1 MDKTNVLSH
10 NLMKKT
16 YSGILTVLMLCL
28 PLASQAKV
36 EHLLPRPQ
44 MAEQTD
50 GGAFALHRGINIV
63 YSDGAAQ
70 CALLEEFFADNEC
83 ALTKDGATVKVA
95 LVESIA
101 SAYDYELHGYDNE
114 AYTLNITADEILIT
128 AVTNTGVI
136 RAAQTLAQLAE
147 GYDEGSEAIG
157 TVEITDWPAFKLRGF
172 MHDVGRSYIPADEL
186 IKQIELM
193 SRFKV
198 NTFHWHLTENQA
210 WRFEVKAYPKL
221 TQSQYMTRF
230 PGQYYTQEECKAVM
244 VAAKKHGVIV
254 IPEIDMPGHSGAF
267 ERAMGF
273 GMQTEEGKKVLKAA
287 LDEVV
292 EVFADAPYIHI
303 GGDEVSTTATYLN
316 EMIAYVESKG
326 KKASIWNP
334 INGIGQDNLNA
345 SLAQMWGTRGFVASG
360 KANIDSRY
368 NYTNHF
374 DVFADLVGIYKST
387 IYYKEKGDANI
398 AGTISACWNDRK
410 LESVADIMAQNNV
423 YANVIASAERAWIG
437 GGKHYID
444 NCTNGGTN
452 GGGGVM
458 LPNSGDEYEEFAD
471 WERRFLFHKAHS
483 LKGEPIPYV
492 KQTNVRWRITDAFP
506 NGGDV
511 SKVFPPE
518 EQMNEEGIQPDS
530 YTYNGA
536 TYQTGMAT
544 GAGIYLSHTWGKSI
558 INAYY
563 NAPAY
568 NQTAYAWTY
577 VYSPEAQ
584 EVGAVIEFQ
593 NYSRSEQDPA
603 PAAGKWDLYGS
614 NIWLNGTPIAAPD
627 YENTGVS
634 ISNKEVT
641 LKNENFPARKPIA
654 VQLKKGWNKVFL
666 KLPYVNAGYRLD
678 KWMFTFVLTDL
689 DGTNAVDG
697 LIYSPNQCMDEAAE
711 LTAAKISEVKL
722 ARAAYIKPLP
732 GYWPESAATA
742 LDAKIAEIEATF
754 AQEAT
759 AEERAA
765 QRAAL
770 DKALQAMIANCTAA
784 NMNQP
789 AASTDADAIYY
800 RMYTP
805 LRESRY
811 PTAKG
816 VGADIVGERTPTS
829 HSIWKFVKRADGA
842 FDIVN
847 AAEGSY
853 ISPASS
859 HNTALKTAAASPTS
873 GWTLA
878 PADAAGY
885 VIIKSGS
892 VQFNQTNNST
902 LGYKVYNW
910 GGGTNIDDTGCKY
923 VFEEVEYT
931 PEDIENSP
939 MPTPGVEYYI
949 YSDTYHGGEF
959 VNRYLYN
966 NNGTLTLSTDN
977 AASDAYKWTA
987 ASDGTYYTFTN
998 KADKYLGH
1006 KGMSDTPYNFT
1017 VAANASHEGVTL
1029 YSVGAS
1035 RYFVVKNDGS
1045 KFDQSTITYDQT
1057 SGDWC
1062 TDFVFVPCN
1071 SNKGKVSLTVVS
1083 NTALADA
1090 VFTWNGNDITSAPI
1104 FVDTAEVAT
1113 QPTLSLK
1120 SCNAAYKFD
1129 GFYSDAA
1136 YTTPLVS
1143 TSFETL
1149 TENVTI
1155 YAKFSLDVLTESYGE
1170 KWLRIRMYRD
1180 GSYTAGVGGTANG
1193 AAGTTQ
1199 VSDLT
1204 AVGELW
1210 SLVGTAEAFK
1220 LYNKATGSDY
1230 ALKVSGTTDGSAATM
1245 AAAKSA
1251 TTWKL
1256 IDKNG
1261 GYAIVPSNATGMSI
1275 NAYGGKGGN
1284 LKLYNAADQG
1294 GWWIFDRVSDNTLT
1308 IGIEVDGAPWEDNP
1322 RVAEMNMNIN
1332 GVNSSTRVSGS
1343 VAAQT
1348 YYLPAG
1354 ATTFS
1359 LNSMTYRGYTF
1370 IGFEEGGRFVASY
1383 TDADLTD
1390 ALSIKALYRTNDW
1403 RTLYYTP
1410 DANGYPYR
1418 IPAIATAPNGHIFAI
1433 SDNRPCG
1440 SDIGYGE
1447 VDIKCRI
1454 STDNGANWG
1463 KEFFVA
1469 NGKGGSSNAM
1479 TTGYGDAAIVADRE
1493 QNKLLV
1499 MMVCGRTVC
1508 WNGRWDKSKIGDTDA
1523 DAVNRVAR
1531 VYATFNET
1539 TQEWEW
1545 TKPEEVTDHIYSL
1558 FLNGETP
1565 TVSSMFIGSGKI
1577 CQSRVVKKG
1586 EYYRLYCSMW
1596 TRDGGNRV
1604 IYSDDF
1610 GGSWNV
1616 LGKVADRPAPSG
1628 DEPKVEELPDGTVVL
1643 SSRKGAGRYFNLF
1656 TFTDNTYTTGKWG
1669 TAVASNDVAGGLAF
1683 GGNSTNG
1690 EILLV
1695 NVIRKSDGA
1704 KCDLMLQSVPTG
1716 NGRSDVA
1723 IFYKEME
1730 YKADGTNKYT
1740 PTTFSQG
1747 WTKGIQ
1753 PSDRGSA
1760 YSTMTMQ
1767 KDGRVAFLYEE
1778 EPGGYC
1784 IVYAPLSIEEIT
1796 DGAYTVDPEGNAVEH
1811 PFVDAYPHDAPH
1823 IYDIAGR
1830 KLSKPAEKGIYI
1842 VDGKKVAT
1850 GN

>member
-1 MDKTNVLSH
+1 MA
-10 NLMKKT
+10 
-16 YSGILTVLMLCL
+16 LMLCL

-44 MAEQTD
+44 VVAETD
-50 GGAFALHRGINIV
+50 GGAFALHRDVTISYHG
-63 YSDGAAQ
+63 GAMQ
-70 CALLEEFFADNEC
+70 CALLEEFFTDHGCKLVEG
-83 ALTKDGATVKVA
+83 GAPVEVT
-95 LVESIA
+95 LVESITG
-101 SAYDYELHGYDNE
+101 AYDYELYGYDNE
-114 AYTLNITADEILIT
+114 AYTLDVTADAITIT

-136 RAAQTLAQLAE
+136 RAAQTLVQLAE
-147 GYDEGSEAIG
+147 GYDEGNEAIA
-157 TVEITDWPAFKLRGF
+157 TMEIRDWPAFKLRGY
-172 MHDVGRSYIPADEL
+172 MHDVGRSYIPVEEL
-186 IKQIELM
+186 IKQVELL

-210 WRFEVKAYPKL
+210 WRFEVKAYPAL
-221 TQSQYMTRF
+221 TSTASMTRHE
-230 PGQYYTQEECKAVM
+230 GNYYTQDDCKALM
-244 VAAKKHGVIV
+244 AAAKKHGVVV

-273 GMQTEEGKKVLKAA
+273 GMQTEEGKTVLKAA
-287 LDEVV
+287 MDEVV

-303 GGDEVSTTATYLN
+303 GGDEVSTTAAYLN
-316 EMIAYVESKG
+316 EMIAHVESKG
-326 KKASIWNP
+326 KKAGIWNP

-345 SLAQMWGTRGFVASG
+345 SLAQMWGTRGYVAAG

-387 IYYKEKGDANI
+387 IYYKEKGDATV

-410 LESVADIMAQNNV
+410 VESVTDIMAQNNV

-437 GGKHYID
+437 GGERYID

-458 LPNSGDEYEEFAD
+458 LPNSGDEYEAFAD
-471 WERRFLFHKAHS
+471 WERRFLFHKAHA

-506 NGGDV
+506 NGGDAT
-511 SKVFPPE
+511 KVFPPE
-518 EQMNEEGIQPDS
+518 EVMGEAGIQPDS
-530 YTYNGA
+530 YTYNGN

-584 EVGAVIEFQ
+584 EVGAIIEFQ

-614 NIWLNGTPIAAPD
+614 NIWLNGTPIAAPT

-641 LKNENFPARKPIA
+641 LKNENFAARKPIA

-678 KWMFTFVLTDL
+678 KWMFTFVLTDKE
-689 DGTNAVDG
+689 GTAAVDG
-697 LIYSPNQCMDEAAE
+697 LIYSPNQCMDEEAE

-732 GYWPESAATA
+732 GYWPESAAAT
-742 LDAKIAEIEATF
+742 LDAKTAEVEASF
-754 AQEAT
+754 AEEAT

-765 QRAAL
+765 QRTAL
-770 DKALQAMIANCTAA
+770 DKALQAMIAGCTAA

-789 AASTDADAIYY
+789 VASTDADTVYY

-816 VGADIVGERTPTS
+816 VGADIVGEQTPTDQA
-829 HSIWKFVKRADGA
+829 IWKFVVRADKT

-847 AAEGSY
+847 AVDGSY
-853 ISPASS
+853 VSPASS
-859 HNTALKTAAASPTS
+859 YNTALKTAAESPS
-873 GWTLA
+873 AGWSLA

-931 PEDIENSP
+931 PGDIADSP
-939 MPTPGVEYYI
+939 MPIPGVEYYI
-949 YSDTYHGGEF
+949 YSDTYHGGAF

-998 KADKYLGH
+998 KAGKYLGH

-1017 VAANASHEGVTL
+1017 VATNASHAGVTL

-1045 KFDQSTITYDQT
+1045 KFDQSTITYNQT

-1071 SNKGKVSLTVVS
+1071 NNEGKVSLTIVS
-1083 NTALADA
+1083 NNALADA
-1090 VFTWNGNDITSAPI
+1090 VFTWNNQDIGATPI
-1104 FVDTAEVAT
+1104 YVDKEAIAT
-1113 QPTLSLK
+1113 QPVLSLK
-1120 SCNAAYKFD
+1120 SCNAAYKFE

-1143 TSFETL
+1143 ASFETL

-1155 YAKFSLDVLTESYGE
+1155 YAKFSLDIFSE
-1170 KWLRIRMYRD
+1170 KVGDKPLRIRMYRD
-1180 GSYTAGVGGTANG
+1180 HSYTAGVGGTGSG

-1204 AVGELW
+1204 AISELW
-1210 SLVGTAEAFK
+1210 YVVGNADACK

-1230 ALKVSGTTDGSAATM
+1230 ALKVSGTADGSAATM
-1245 AAAKSA
+1245 TAAKSA

-1256 IDKNG
+1256 IDKDG

-1294 GWWIFDRVSDNTLT
+1294 GWWLFDMVSAGTLT
-1308 IGIEVDGAPWEDNP
+1308 LSVAVDGEPWETHP
-1322 RVAEMNMNIN
+1322 RVAEMNMTVN
-1332 GVNSSTRVSGS
+1332 GVSSSTRISGS
-1343 VAAQT
+1343 VAEQT

-1359 LNSMTYRGYTF
+1359 LSSMTYRGYTF
-1370 IGFEEGGRFVASY
+1370 IGFEEGGRIVTSF
-1383 TDADLTD
+1383 TDAEITD
-1390 ALSIKALYRTNDW
+1390 ALNIKALYRANDW

-1454 STDNGANWG
+1454 STDNGNSWSN
-1463 KEFFVA
+1463 EFFVA
-1469 NGKGGSSNAM
+1469 NGKGGNTNAM
-1479 TTGYGDAAIVADRE
+1479 TTGYGDAAIVADRH
-1493 QNKLLV
+1493 QNRLLV

-1508 WNGRWDKSKIGDTDA
+1508 WNGRWTPDKSATD

-1531 VYATFNET
+1531 VYATFNEA

-1545 TKPEEVTDHIYSL
+1545 TQPEEVTNSIYTL
-1558 FLNGETP
+1558 FLDGNTP

-1586 EYYRLYCSMW
+1586 QYYRLYCSMW

-1616 LGKVADRPAPSG
+1616 LGKVSDRPAPSG
-1628 DEPKVEELPDGTVVL
+1628 DEPKVEELPDGTIVL

-1656 TFTDNTYTTGKWG
+1656 TFTDDTYTTGKWG
-1669 TAVASNDVAGGLAF
+1669 TAVASNDVTGGLAF
-1683 GGNSTNG
+1683 GSNSTNG

-1730 YKADGTNKYT
+1730 YKTDGTNKYT

-1747 WTKGIQ
+1747 WAKGIQ

-1784 IVYAPLSIEEIT
+1784 IVYAPLSIEDIT
-1796 DGAYTVDPEGNAVEH
+1796 HGAYTVDPEGNAVER
-1811 PFVDAYPHDAPH
+1811 PFVDAYPHHAPY
-1823 IYDIAGR
+1823 IYDMMGR
-1830 KLSKPAEKGIYI
+1830 KLAEPTEKGIYI
-1842 VDGKKVAT
+1842 VDGKKTVIE
-1850 GN
+1850 

>member
-1 MDKTNVLSH
+1 
-10 NLMKKT
+10 MKKT
-16 YSGILTVLMLCL
+16 YCGILTVLMLCL

-44 MAEQTD
+44 MAEQTN

-70 CALLEEFFADNEC
+70 CVLLEEFFTDNGC
-83 ALTKDGATVKVA
+83 TLTKDGATVKVA

-101 SAYDYELHGYDNE
+101 GAYDYELHGYDNE

-147 GYDEGSEAIG
+147 GYDKGSEAIG

-244 VAAKKHGVIV
+244 AAAKKHGVIV

-303 GGDEVSTTATYLN
+303 GGDEVSTTAAYLN

-326 KKASIWNP
+326 KKAGIWNP

-471 WERRFLFHKAHS
+471 WERRFLFHKEHS

-518 EQMNEEGIQPDS
+518 EQMNEEGILPDS

-732 GYWPESAATA
+732 GYWPESAAAT

-765 QRAAL
+765 QRVAL

-789 AASTDADAIYY
+789 TASTDADAIYY

-816 VGADIVGERTPTS
+816 VGADIVGERTPTN

-977 AASDAYKWTA
+977 AANDAYKWTA

-998 KADKYLGH
+998 KAGKYLGH

-1136 YTTPLVS
+1136 YTTPLAS
-1143 TSFETL
+1143 NSFETL

-1155 YAKFSLDVLTESYGE
+1155 YAKFSLDVLTENYGE

-1256 IDKNG
+1256 IDKDG

-1359 LNSMTYRGYTF
+1359 LSSMTYRGYTF
-1370 IGFEEGGRFVASY
+1370 IGFEEEGRIVASY

-1454 STDNGANWG
+1454 STDNGTNWG

-1531 VYATFNET
+1531 VYASFNET
-1539 TQEWEW
+1539 AQKWEW
-1545 TKPEEVTDHIYSL
+1545 TQPEEVTDHIYSL
-1558 FLNGETP
+1558 FLDGETP

-1610 GGSWNV
+1610 GGSWHV

-1784 IVYAPLSIEEIT
+1784 IVYAPLSIEDIT

-1830 KLSKPAEKGIYI
+1830 KLSRPVEKGIYI

>member
-1 MDKTNVLSH
+1 
-10 NLMKKT
+10 MKKT
-16 YSGILTVLMLCL
+16 KSNNPMKNTYMRALICLILSL
-28 PLASQAKV
+28 PFTLNAKV
-36 EHLLPRPQ
+36 NHLLPKAQ
-44 MAEQTD
+44 ITEETD
-50 GGAFALHRGINIV
+50 GGAFVLHRAINIV
-63 YSDGAAQ
+63 YSDGAEQ
-70 CALLEEFFADNEC
+70 CALLEEFFTEHGC
-83 ALTKDGATVKVA
+83 ALTQDGATVKVA
-95 LVESIA
+95 LVESI
-101 SAYDYELHGYDNE
+101 SGTYDYELYGYDNE
-114 AYTLNITADEILIT
+114 AYTLNVTADEILIT

-147 GYDEGSEAIG
+147 GYDEGSETIG
-157 TVEITDWPAFKLRGF
+157 TVEITDWPAFKLRGY

-186 IKQIELM
+186 IKQIKLL

-244 VAAKKHGVIV
+244 AAAKKYGVIV

-303 GGDEVSTTATYLN
+303 GGDEVSTTAAYLN
-316 EMIAYVESKG
+316 EMIAHVESKG
-326 KKASIWNP
+326 KKAGIWSP

-345 SLAQMWGTRGFVASG
+345 SLAQMWGTRGYVASG

-387 IYYKEKGDANI
+387 IYYKEKGDATV

-410 LESVADIMAQNNV
+410 LESVTDIMAQNNV

-437 GGKHYID
+437 GGERYID

-458 LPNSGDEYEEFAD
+458 LPNSGDEYEAFAD
-471 WERRFLFHKAHS
+471 WERRFLFHKAHA

-506 NGGDV
+506 NGGDA
-511 SKVFPPE
+511 SRVFPPE
-518 EQMNEEGIQPDS
+518 EVMGEAGIQPDS

-544 GAGIYLSHTWGKSI
+544 GAGIYLNHTWGKSI

-614 NIWLNGTPIAAPD
+614 NIWLNGMPIAAPD
-627 YENTGVS
+627 YENTGVN
-634 ISNKEVT
+634 ISDKEVT
-641 LKNENFPARKPIA
+641 LKNENFPARKPIS

-711 LTAAKISEVKL
+711 QTAAKISEVKL

-765 QRAAL
+765 QRTAL
-770 DKALQAMIANCTAA
+770 DKALQAMIAECTAA

-789 AASTDADAIYY
+789 VASTDADTVYY

-816 VGADIVGERTPTS
+816 VGTDVVGEQTPTDNA
-829 HSIWKFVKRADGA
+829 IWKFIERADKT

-847 AAEGSY
+847 AVDGSY
-853 ISPASS
+853 ISPASNY
-859 HNTALKTAAASPTS
+859 NTALKTAAESPS
-873 GWTLA
+873 AGWTLA

-931 PEDIENSP
+931 PGDITESP
-939 MPTPGVEYYI
+939 MPISGVEYYI
-949 YSDTYHGGEF
+949 YSDTYHGGAF

-977 AASDAYKWTA
+977 PASDAYKWTA

-998 KADKYLGH
+998 KAGKYLGH

-1071 SNKGKVSLTVVS
+1071 STEGKHLLTIVS
-1083 NTALADA
+1083 NQALADA
-1090 VFTWNGNDITSAPI
+1090 VFTWNNQNITSAPLY
-1104 FVDTAEVAT
+1104 VDEEEEVT
-1113 QPTLSLK
+1113 QPVLSLK
-1120 SCNAAYKFD
+1120 SCNAAYRFD
-1129 GFYSDAA
+1129 GFYTDAA
-1136 YTTPLVS
+1136 YTAPLAS
-1143 TSFETL
+1143 ATIEGL
-1149 TENVTI
+1149 TGNMTI

-1180 GSYTAGVGGTANG
+1180 GSYTAGVGGTASG

-1204 AVGELW
+1204 AEGELW

-1220 LYNKATGSDY
+1220 LYNKATGETY

-1256 IDKNG
+1256 IDKDG
-1261 GYAIVPSNATGMSI
+1261 GYAIVPSNAVGMSI

-1354 ATTFS
+1354 ASTFS
-1359 LNSMTYRGYTF
+1359 LSSMTYRGYTF
-1370 IGFEEGGRFVASY
+1370 IGFEEEGRIVASY

-1454 STDNGANWG
+1454 STDNGANWS

-1545 TKPEEVTDHIYSL
+1545 TQPEEVTDHIYSL
-1558 FLNGETP
+1558 FLDGETP

-1586 EYYRLYCSMW
+1586 QYYRLYCSMW

-1643 SSRKGAGRYFNLF
+1643 SSRKGSGRYFNLF

-1669 TAVASNDVAGGLAF
+1669 TAVSSNDVTGGLAF

-1784 IVYAPLSIEEIT
+1784 IVYAPLSIEDIT

-1830 KLSKPAEKGIYI
+1830 KLSRPVEKGIYI
-1842 VDGKKVAT
+1842 VDGKKIAT